1 MAYTLVQA
9 PPAGA
14 AAPKKPK
21 YTLVQAP
28 PAASPNMGLDIAKSL
43 GTGIEQGAIGLA
55 GLPADVGRWAGNLA
69 GSGVDWLTGA
79 SPETIA
85 QNKAKADSIM
95 GAGVLAPPT
104 SAGLTSAVEGVQGPM
119 YKPQTTAGEYANTLG
134 QFVPGMVMGP
144 GSLPQ
149 RVVGGAA
156 SAVGSEAAG
165 QASKGE
171 WYEPYARLGG
181 ALLGG
186 VVPDVARR
194 AVTPLPVS
202 AERQRLLGVMDAEGV
217 PLTAGQ
223 RTGNAKLGYLESE
236 LGGGQ
241 ARNIMDQQGE
251 QFTAAALRRVGS
263 NENRASPPVMRDA
276 IDRIGNEFDTLAQR
290 NNLPP
295 DPQIATDVANAVTEY
310 TNLVPATAQPAAAQN
325 FAQDLLGVAQNGMT
339 GAEYQAFR
347 SRLQRLARGSTDP
360 QLGNLYRNMAG
371 SLDDAM
377 ERNLAATNSPDL
389 GAWQNVR
396 NQYRNLIVLERAA
409 SAAGKNTAEGIVQP
423 SQLRN
428 ATVNAHG
435 RRNYVRGEGDYA
447 ELGRA
452 GEATMKPLPN
462 SGTAGRQ
469 QAQRLGAGAS
479 AAAGA
484 ALGGHF
490 GGLPEALLGFFAG
503 GAVPYAAGSAL
514 MSRPVQAWL
523 GNQLLPGRGLTAA
536 QRAIVPLLGVS
547 PRINGPR

>member
-1 MAYTLVQA
+1 MASVTIEQQKAIALA
-9 PPAGA
+9 SARRRAAEASSGGTGA
-14 AAPKKPK
+14 D
-21 YTLVQAP
+21 V
-28 PAASPNMGLDIAKSL
+28 AKSF
-43 GTGIEQGAIGLA
+43 GSGVAQGAIGLPGNFGDA
-55 GLPADVGRWAGNLA
+55 GAVTQDAVTSLA
-69 GSGVDWLTGA
+69 GRLGVPEDIAGYAGHAGRLLMGPLANLPTTDQITGA
-79 SPETIA
+79 
-85 QNKAKADSIM
+85 
-95 GAGVLAPPT
+95 
-104 SAGLTSAVEGVQGPM
+104 VESVTGPL
-119 YKPQTTAGEYANTLG
+119 YKPQTTAGEYAQTLG
-134 QFVPGMVMGP
+134 QFVPGMAFGP
-144 GSLPQ
+144 GSIPR
-149 RVVGGAA
+149 RVVGGVTSAA
-156 SAVGSEAAG
+156 ASEAAG
-165 QASKGE
+165 QTSKGE

-186 VVPDVARR
+186 AAPDAARR
-194 AVTPLPVS
+194 VVTPLPVN

-223 RTGNAKLGYLESE
+223 RTGNTKLGYLESE

-241 ARNIMDQQGE
+241 AQNIMDQQGE

-276 IDRIGNEFDTLAQR
+276 INRIGHEFDTLAQR
-290 NNLPP
+290 HDLPG

-325 FAQDLLGVAQNGMT
+325 FANDLLHVAQNGLS
-339 GAEYQAFR
+339 GAEYQSFR

-377 ERNLAATNSPDL
+377 ERHLAATNSPDL

-409 SAAGKNTAEGIVQP
+409 SAPGKNTAEGIIQP

-435 RRNYVRGEGDYA
+435 RRNYVRGEGDFA

-469 QAQRLGAGAS
+469 QAQRLGTGAM
-479 AAAGA
+479 AALGA
-484 ALGGHF
+484 ALGGHY
-490 GGLPEALLGFFAG
+490 GGAQEALLGFIAG
-503 GAVPYAAGSAL
+503 GSVPYAAGRTL

-523 GNQLLPGRGLTAA
+523 ANQMLPGRGLPVA
-536 QRAIVPLLGVS
+536 QQAIVPLLGVS